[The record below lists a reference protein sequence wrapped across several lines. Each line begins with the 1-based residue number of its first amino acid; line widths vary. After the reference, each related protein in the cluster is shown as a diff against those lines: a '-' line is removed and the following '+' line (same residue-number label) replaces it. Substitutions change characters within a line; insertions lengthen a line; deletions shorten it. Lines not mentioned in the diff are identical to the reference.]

1 MPGHRTIEPM
11 RTTTAFLLALA
22 ILGSGG
28 CYYDNQEE
36 LYPNNFCDTANVT
49 FSGTVNPIIQSKC
62 ATPGCHV
69 TGGSGT
75 GNFTDFNA
83 FSQQVENG
91 RVLRSIKR
99 DPAGIPMPPS
109 GGLRDCEVRQIELW
123 IAAGAAN
130 N

>member
-1 MPGHRTIEPM
+1 M
-11 RTTTAFLLALA
+11 RTTTALLLTLA
-22 ILGSGG
+22 VLGSGG
-28 CYYDNQEE
+28 CYYDNEEE
-36 LYPNNFCDTANVT
+36 LYPNNFCDTTNVT
-49 FSGTVNPIIQSKC
+49 YSGTVDAIIQGKC
-62 ATPGCHV
+62 AIPGCHV
-69 TGGSGT
+69 SGGNGT
-75 GNFTDFNA
+75 GDFTSFSA
-83 FSQQVENG
+83 LSQQVANG